1 MSANVFFLLLSNYI
15 GWNTI
20 FQVPSQFNVLRF
32 SPSLLCHALDYFPL
46 DYIPAPSTE

>member
-1 MSANVFFLLLSNYI
+1 MNANVFFLLLSI
-15 GWNTI
+15 HIDWNTV

-46 DYIPAPSTE
+46 NYIPAPSTG